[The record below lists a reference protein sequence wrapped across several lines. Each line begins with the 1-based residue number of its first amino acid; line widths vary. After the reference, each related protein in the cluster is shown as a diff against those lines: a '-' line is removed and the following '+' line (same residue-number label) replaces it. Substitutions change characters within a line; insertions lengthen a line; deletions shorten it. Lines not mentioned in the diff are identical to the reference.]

1 MTVTC
6 PNCGSEI
13 PIPNRKKKSIQCPY
27 CDMGGL
33 ELDLDYFDE
42 ENGQPVTGWKS
53 FEFQH
58 PRAAKAVKATGYA
71 AVAAMLAVGGIELA
85 KDKFAELTASPE
97 VESADTSP
105 IPAPSTDSSSD
116 SYSPEETTQ
125 ENISAD
131 LLPIDSKE
139 ASDRLLHYDLQKR
152 HLPKNQ
158 KASTAKR
165 EQANAIGID
174 IGTEYTLVDPYD
186 RPYRKKSST

>member
-42 ENGQPVTGWKS
+42 ENGQPVTGWRS

-85 KDKFAELTASPE
+85 KDKIAELTTSPE
-97 VESADTSP
+97 TKSADEP
-105 IPAPSTDSSSD
+105 LIPESSTDDSLSD
-116 SYSPEETTQ
+116 SCVPEATNAYISPDEYDSVLRKHGLSIRNLGENRVHSPEKAKQ
-125 ENISAD
+125 AAD
-131 LLPIDSKE
+131 LGLPPLDPHQTIVNGFE
-139 ASDRLLHYDLQKR
+139 QR
-152 HLPKNQ
+152 H
-158 KASTAKR
+158 R
-165 EQANAIGID
+165 
-174 IGTEYTLVDPYD
+174 V
-186 RPYRKKSST
+186 KKQES

>member
-42 ENGQPVTGWKS
+42 ENGQPVTGWRS

-85 KDKFAELTASPE
+85 KDKIAELTTSPE
-97 VESADTSP
+97 TKSADEP
-105 IPAPSTDSSSD
+105 LIPESSTDD
-116 SYSPEETTQ
+116 SLPDSCVPEATNSYISPDEYDSVLRKHGLSMRNLGEKRFHSLEKAKQ
-125 ENISAD
+125 AAD
-131 LLPIDSKE
+131 LGLPPLDPHQTIV
-139 ASDRLLHYDLQKR
+139 
-152 HLPKNQ
+152 NGF
-158 KASTAKR
+158 
-165 EQANAIGID
+165 EQHHR
-174 IGTEYTLVDPYD
+174 V
-186 RPYRKKSST
+186 KKQES

>member
-13 PIPNRKKKSIQCPY
+13 PVPNRKKKSIQCPY

-42 ENGQPVTGWKS
+42 ENGQPVTGWRS

-85 KDKFAELTASPE
+85 KDKIAELTTSPE
-97 VESADTSP
+97 TKSADKP
-105 IPAPSTDSSSD
+105 LIPESSTDDSLSD
-116 SYSPEETTQ
+116 SCVPEETNSYISPDEYDSVLRQ
-125 ENISAD
+125 HDLSIRNLGENRVHSPEKEKQAAD
-131 LLPIDSKE
+131 LGIKLPPHQTIV
-139 ASDRLLHYDLQKR
+139 
-152 HLPKNQ
+152 NQ
-158 KASTAKR
+158 FPQHHR
-165 EQANAIGID
+165 
-174 IGTEYTLVDPYD
+174 V
-186 RPYRKKSST
+186 KKQES